1 MRFKSQFFGFLAV
14 SLILPFCSFGQRD
27 DAYSIAIIRDGDSAY
42 FDGFVNRFNAELEG
56 MDHSYSIKLIDD
68 YNAGYDPALVMEYLS
83 AALADPQIDIIY
95 AAGVIATEMAARMAE
110 EDRSKPIIG
119 GALQFSNANQKIISA
134 DGSSLLRNY
143 TFITSP
149 RRVSA
154 DLGLLSLLS
163 GTTRLFAL
171 VDELYVPQLRQID
184 EVRSVI
190 ESDLGVEIEILPA
203 AGTARE
209 TIARL
214 PGNLEGLYVSLLPRM
229 PDEERRLLYKEL
241 ADRNILTVSMAGL
254 ADVQLGALAGLAT
267 DESQA
272 VARRTALNIHQLVQ
286 GVGTASLPVYLP
298 VFDRLLIN
306 AATAQAIDWSPTYD
320 ISLAAEFV
328 NESIRLDGEAISLEE
343 AMERA
348 ASDNIDVTIS
358 REDQIATEIDVDIAR
373 TQLRPTLSGKGS
385 YVALENWDR
394 INPTTTPESS
404 HQESLGL
411 EIQSILFSDEA
422 WSGVRAQ
429 RKIAEASRYL
439 TLSSELDAIDAASS
453 AYFDYL
459 TAENLYRIE
468 RENLRLTEN
477 NFQLAKLRI
486 EIGAAEPSESF
497 RWEQSSA
504 RNRAT
509 LIQRESVRSN
519 ALVEFNRQIGAPREK
534 IWSIRDVVIGAEEI
548 YFLDEQLQPLINNAR
563 DFNEFGRFI
572 QAFAVENSPELLAFD
587 LQLAGQGILLKQ
599 KRRRFMPEVLGSLE
613 YARVFQGSDFFVTDS
628 ENQAT
633 LGVQFSIPIFENG
646 QRKADILKTQA
657 VIRGL
662 AAQREKAAQQIEQR
676 ALAAFYNVSAAHPNM
691 RLSRVSLEAAEK
703 NYESIQEKYSQG
715 AASILDLLDAQS
727 SLLSQRQQAAVAGY
741 DYLKIVHQL
750 QRSIAWYEYSKTRDE
765 RNALIRLFQRF
776 LAEGPQVLENVSP
789 IAETDVETLRSD
801 AVDSIDSSQ
810 PANNAN

>member
-1 MRFKSQFFGFLAV
+1 MRFTCQLFGVLAV
-14 SLILPFCSFGQRD
+14 SVLSSSISIGQTSGTH
-27 DAYSIAIIRDGDSAY
+27 SIAIVRDGDSAY
-42 FDGFVNRFNAELEG
+42 FDGFVNRFVTELDA
-56 MDHSYSIKLIDD
+56 MANNYSITLVDD
-68 YNAGYDPALVMEYLS
+68 YNAGYDPDLVMEYLS

-95 AAGVIATEMAARMAE
+95 AAGVIATEMAARMTE
-110 EDRSKPIIG
+110 EDRTKPIIG
-119 GALQFSNANQKIISA
+119 GALQFSNSNQKIISP
-134 DGSSLLRNY
+134 DGSSMLRNY

-154 DLGLLSLLS
+154 DLHLLSTLS
-163 GTTRLFAL
+163 SKTRFFAL
-171 VDELYVPQLRQID
+171 VDELYIPQLRQID
-184 EVRSVI
+184 EVRSAI
-190 ESDLGVEIEILPA
+190 EADLGVELEILPA
-203 AGTARE
+203 TGTAKE

-214 PGNLEGLYVSLLPRM
+214 PSNLDTLYVSLLPRM
-229 PDEERRLLYKEL
+229 SDEEKRALYQSL
-241 ADRNILTVSMAGL
+241 SDRNILTVSMAGL

-272 VARRTALNIHQLVQ
+272 VARRTALNIHQLIQ
-286 GVGTASLPVYLP
+286 GVGTNSLPVYLP
-298 VFDRLLIN
+298 VFDRLVIN
-306 AATAQAIDWSPTYD
+306 AATARSVDWSPTYD

-328 NESIRLDGEAISLEE
+328 NEEVRLKGEPIGLQD
-343 AMERA
+343 AMDRA
-348 ASDNIDVTIS
+348 ASENIDVTIS
-358 REDQIATEIDVDIAR
+358 REDQIADEIDVDIAR
-373 TQLRPTLSGKGS
+373 TRLRPSLSGKGS
-385 YVALENWDR
+385 YVGLENWDR
-394 INPTTTPESS
+394 INQMTTPESS

-411 EIQSILFSDEA
+411 EVQSILFSDEA

-439 TLSSELDAIDAASS
+439 TLSSELDAIDAAAS

-459 TAENLYRIE
+459 TTLSLHQIE

-509 LIQRESVRSN
+509 LIQRESARSN
-519 ALVEFNRQIGAPREK
+519 ALVEFNRQIGASREK
-534 IWSIRDVVIGAEEI
+534 VWNIQDIAIGTEEI
-548 YFLDEQLQPLINNAR
+548 YFLDEQLQPLINNVR
-563 DFNEFGRFI
+563 EFNDFGRFI

-599 KRRRFMPEVLGSLE
+599 ERRRFMPEVLGSLE
-613 YARVFQGSDFFVTDS
+613 YARVFQGSDFFATDS

-633 LGVQFSIPIFENG
+633 LGVQFTIPIFENG

-676 ALAAFYNVSAAHPNM
+676 ALAAFYNISAAHPNM

-750 QRSIAWYEYSKTRDE
+750 QRSIAWYEYAKTPDE
-765 RNALIRLFQRF
+765 RSALIQLFQRF
-776 LAEGPQVLENVSP
+776 LAEGLPALDNASP
-789 IAETDVETLRSD
+789 NAERDAKTIRSD
-801 AVDSIDSSQ
+801 AAQTIESSQ